1 MQLPRKSSRGHF
13 SNEHTIKHKCN
24 DRGINWRGDSRKKV
38 RNGQSK
44 SGASGIGERKETTIK
59 TLRAAAKLAQARVE
73 QDQQEKQK
81 QREDI
86 VKRIKKY
93 GKEAPVDIPR
103 LGKEAQTIFVKDFL
117 KQENLTPAQALEKL
131 GVNNGKK

>member
-1 MQLPRKSSRGHF
+1 MNIQSSVNATVGAITGAAIIAKKSAMDKAKAAQAELEKEKKLQLKRS
-13 SNEHTIKHKCN
+13 E
-24 DRGINWRGDSRKKV
+24 
-38 RNGQSK
+38 
-44 SGASGIGERKETTIK
+44 
-59 TLRAAAKLAQARVE
+59 AAAKLAQARVE

-93 GKEAPVDIPR
+93 GNEAPVDIPR

>member
-1 MQLPRKSSRGHF
+1 MSIQSSINATIGALTGAAIVAKKSAMDKAKAAQAELEKEKKLQLKRS
-13 SNEHTIKHKCN
+13 E
-24 DRGINWRGDSRKKV
+24 
-38 RNGQSK
+38 
-44 SGASGIGERKETTIK
+44 
-59 TLRAAAKLAQARVE
+59 AAAKLAQARVE

-131 GVNNGKK
+131 GVNKGKK

>member
-1 MQLPRKSSRGHF
+1 MSIQSNINATIGALTGAAIVAKKSAMDKAKAAQAELEKEKKLQLKRS
-13 SNEHTIKHKCN
+13 E
-24 DRGINWRGDSRKKV
+24 
-38 RNGQSK
+38 
-44 SGASGIGERKETTIK
+44 
-59 TLRAAAKLAQARVE
+59 AAAKLAQARVE

>member
-1 MQLPRKSSRGHF
+1 MSIQSSINATIGALTGAAIVAKKSAMDKAKAAQAELEKEKKLQLKRS
-13 SNEHTIKHKCN
+13 E
-24 DRGINWRGDSRKKV
+24 
-38 RNGQSK
+38 
-44 SGASGIGERKETTIK
+44 
-59 TLRAAAKLAQARVE
+59 AAAKLAQARVE

-103 LGKEAQTIFVKDFL
+103 LGKEAQTIFVKDCL
-117 KQENLTPAQALEKL
+117 KQESLTPAQALEKL

>member
-1 MQLPRKSSRGHF
+1 MSIQSSINATIGALTGAAIVAKKSAMDKAKAAQAELEKEKKLQLKR
-13 SNEHTIKHKCN
+13 
-24 DRGINWRGDSRKKV
+24 
-38 RNGQSK
+38 SK
-44 SGASGIGERKETTIK
+44 
-59 TLRAAAKLAQARVE
+59 AAAKLAQARVE

>member
-1 MQLPRKSSRGHF
+1 MSIQSSINATIGALTGAAIVAKKSAMDKAKAAQAQLEK
-13 SNEHTIKHKCN
+13 E
-24 DRGINWRGDSRKKV
+24 KKLQLK
-38 RNGQSK
+38 RS
-44 SGASGIGERKETTIK
+44 E
-59 TLRAAAKLAQARVE
+59 AAAKLAQARVE

-117 KQENLTPAQALEKL
+117 KQENMTPAQALEKL

>member
-1 MQLPRKSSRGHF
+1 MSIQSSINATIGALTGAAIVAKKSAMDKAKAAQAQLEK
-13 SNEHTIKHKCN
+13 E
-24 DRGINWRGDSRKKV
+24 KKLQLK
-38 RNGQSK
+38 RS
-44 SGASGIGERKETTIK
+44 E
-59 TLRAAAKLAQARVE
+59 AAAKLAQARVE

-103 LGKEAQTIFVKDFL
+103 LGKEAQTICVKDFL

>member
-1 MQLPRKSSRGHF
+1 MSIQSSINATIGALTGAAIVAKKSAMDKAKAAQAQLEK
-13 SNEHTIKHKCN
+13 E
-24 DRGINWRGDSRKKV
+24 KKLQLK
-38 RNGQSK
+38 RS
-44 SGASGIGERKETTIK
+44 E
-59 TLRAAAKLAQARVE
+59 AAAKLAQARVE

-93 GKEAPVDIPR
+93 GKEAPVDSPR

>member
-1 MQLPRKSSRGHF
+1 M
-13 SNEHTIKHKCN
+13 
-24 DRGINWRGDSRKKV
+24 
-38 RNGQSK
+38 
-44 SGASGIGERKETTIK
+44 
-59 TLRAAAKLAQARVE
+59 
-73 QDQQEKQK
+73 
-81 QREDI
+81 
-86 VKRIKKY
+86 KRIKKY